1 MERSRGDTSFVV
13 MGGILVLLLVAGATL
28 FVVLFRAPVGSA
40 AADVS
45 EAKAITCPV
54 GSHAPVCYQFVL
66 TNVGQAPGQFGC
78 RAHPAEGS
86 SAVFDT
92 GASTYVVPVDG
103 PLPVGKTMTLT
114 VLSESLGGS
123 DTVGVPQVGCDPVP

>member
-1 MERSRGDTSFVV
+1 MVRSRGDATFTV
-13 MGGILVLLLVAGATL
+13 MGGILALLLVVGATL
-28 FVVLFRAPVGSA
+28 FLFLVRSPTGKA
-40 AADVS
+40 AADIS

-66 TNVGQAPGQFGC
+66 TNVGAAAGQFGC

-86 SAVFDT
+86 SAIFDT

-103 PLPVGKTMTLT
+103 PLPVGKDLTLT
-114 VLSESLGGS
+114 VLSESLNGK
-123 DTVGVPQVGCDPVP
+123 DVVGVPQVGCDPLP